1 MTFSHVTPKDSN
13 GNLIELTPAKQV
25 NINGKRHYE
34 TPSGT
39 FVSITTLL
47 NSKTPEGIIE
57 WREAVGDAV
66 ADYVMRTAAS
76 RGSKVHEIVE
86 HFLSNTH
93 LEKLNQ
99 NYGVL
104 PAGLFEL
111 MKPSLQRINNIHA
124 LEAAVFSER
133 LMVAGRTDCIA
144 EFDGKLSTIDF
155 KTASKLRDEI
165 NENYLLQATF
175 YSLAW
180 KELTGETVEQIVII
194 TATEDGHHH
203 VHIDDPS
210 KYVGKLEN
218 VVKEYRDSTS

>member
-1 MTFSHVTPKDSN
+1 MTFSHVTKNSD
-13 GNLIELTPAKQV
+13 GNLIEIPPAKQV

-34 TPSGT
+34 TSSGR
-39 FVSITTLL
+39 FISITTLL
-47 NSKTPEGIIE
+47 YSNTPDGILE
-57 WREAVGDAV
+57 WRESVGDKV
-66 ADYVMRTAAS
+66 ADYIMQTAAS

-86 HFLSNTH
+86 HFLSNTQ
-93 LEKLNQ
+93 LENLTQ

-104 PAGLFEL
+104 PTGLFNL

-124 LEAAVFSER
+124 LETAVFSER
-133 LMVAGRTDCIA
+133 LMVAGRVDCIA

-155 KTASKLRDEI
+155 KTASKLRDEV

-194 TATEDGHHH
+194 TSTEDGHHH

-210 KYVGKLEN
+210 KYVEKLEN
-218 VVKEYRDSTS
+218 VIKEYQNSTS